1 VFFLNYETK
10 FLISL
15 IFKKI
20 SKDNL
25 KKKMLIL
32 TKKKK
37 KKKTKNVR
45 QKKKKIRKK
54 NIRGKLTFIKHIT
67 LI

>member
-1 VFFLNYETK
+1 MEKLLQQFIVFFLNYKTK

-25 KKKMLIL
+25 KKNINFD
-32 TKKKK
+32 KKKK
-37 KKKTKNVR
+37 KETKNVR
-45 QKKKKIRKK
+45 QKKK
-54 NIRGKLTFIKHIT
+54 GK
-67 LI
+67 

>member
-25 KKKMLIL
+25 KKNINFD
-32 TKKKK
+32 KKKK
-37 KKKTKNVR
+37 KETKNVR
-45 QKKKKIRKK
+45 QKKRKIRKK

-67 LI
+67 FI

>member
-1 VFFLNYETK
+1 MEKLLQQFIVFFLNYETK

-25 KKKMLIL
+25 KKNINFD
-32 TKKKK
+32 KKKK
-37 KKKTKNVR
+37 KR
-45 QKKKKIRKK
+45 QKM
-54 NIRGKLTFIKHIT
+54 
-67 LI
+67 

>member
-25 KKKMLIL
+25 KKNINFD
-32 TKKKK
+32 KKKK
-37 KKKTKNVR
+37 KETKNVR
-45 QKKKKIRKK
+45 QKKK
-54 NIRGKLTFIKHIT
+54 GK
-67 LI
+67 